1 MDKDV
6 QESITYLLDILTFQ
20 GEDMCGIFAIENNV
34 DSATLAFAGLITL
47 QHRGEESAGITANG
61 DGNTY
66 NTHKAMGLVSQIFKE
81 KVLNNL
87 SGKVAIGH
95 VRYSTHSESSLLN
108 AQPFVYNCI
117 HGNIAVAHNGNI
129 TNFEKI
135 KNRLAK
141 SGSIFNHTSDTEI
154 VAHLIA
160 ENTGKTTGQI
170 IKKSVQSLEGAF
182 SLVFIHG
189 NQLIGVRDSFGF
201 RPLALGKKD
210 NSYILASETSAID
223 AIGGKFIRDIKPGEI
238 IVIENGKITESL
250 QFTKKVKEKLCIFE
264 QVYFSR
270 PDSIL
275 CGRNIKDARVDMGR
289 YLAQQMKHI
298 KADVVVPV
306 PDTGL
311 FSAQGFSQYS
321 GIDLQI
327 GFIRNHYVGRSFIKP
342 SQKMREI
349 TAKLKLFPI
358 KDVINGKRI
367 VLIDDSLV
375 RGTTA
380 QKIVSTLRNAGAK
393 EIHLAL
399 SSPAVISPCFYGID
413 TPIKSKLI
421 AAVKSVEE
429 IKEFLNVDSLTFLD
443 INNMKKACG
452 NGKPNN
458 FCCACFD
465 GKYPSKIDKN
475 KLNA

>member
-1 MDKDV
+1 
-6 QESITYLLDILTFQ
+6 
-20 GEDMCGIFAIENNV
+20 MCGVFGIENNENAAV
-34 DSATLAFAGLITL
+34 MAFAGLITL
-47 QHRGEESAGITANG
+47 QHRGEESAGISANG
-61 DGNTY
+61 DGTTY
-66 NTHKAMGLVSQIFKE
+66 NTYRAMGLVAHIFKE
-81 KVLNNL
+81 RILNIL

-95 VRYSTHSESSLLN
+95 VRYSTHSESTIIN

-117 HGNIAVAHNGNI
+117 HGTIAVAHNGNI
-129 TNFEKI
+129 TNFEQI

-154 VAHLIA
+154 VAHLLA
-160 ENTGKTTGQI
+160 ENSGKTFGQI
-170 IKKSVQSLEGAF
+170 MKKAVQCLQGAF
-182 SLVFIHG
+182 SLVLIQG
-189 NQLIGVRDSFGF
+189 NKLIGVRDPFGF
-201 RPLALGKKD
+201 RPLVLGKVGK
-210 NSYILASETSAID
+210 SYVLSSETSAIY
-223 AIGGKFIRDIKPGEI
+223 AVGGNFIRDVKPGEI
-238 IVIENGKITESL
+238 IVIEKGKIIESL
-250 QFTKKVKEKLCIFE
+250 QLAQKEKEKLCIFE

-275 CGRNIKDARVDMGR
+275 KGRSIRDARVEMGK

-298 KADVVVPV
+298 KADIVVPV
-306 PDTGL
+306 PDTGI
-311 FSAQGFSQYS
+311 FSAKGFSMHS
-321 GIDLQI
+321 GIVMQT

-358 KDVINGKRI
+358 RDVINGKRI

-380 QKIVSTLRNAGAK
+380 QKIVTTLRNVGAK
-393 EIHLAL
+393 EIHFAL

-413 TPIKSKLI
+413 TPNKSKLI

-429 IKEFLNVDSLTFLD
+429 IREFLNVDTLTFLD

-452 NGKPNN
+452 NGDVNH
-458 FCCACFD
+458 FCSACFD
-465 GKYPSKIDKN
+465 GKYPSPIDRK
-475 KLNA
+475 KLLA

>member
-1 MDKDV
+1 
-6 QESITYLLDILTFQ
+6 
-20 GEDMCGIFAIENNV
+20 MCGIFGIENNIN
-34 DSATLAFAGLITL
+34 SSTLAFAGLITL
-47 QHRGEESAGITANG
+47 QHRGEESAGITSNG
-61 DGNTY
+61 DGDIY
-66 NTHKAMGLVSQIFKE
+66 NTHKSMGLVSQIFKE
-81 KVLNNL
+81 KILNTL
-87 SGKVAIGH
+87 TGKVSIGH
-95 VRYSTHSESSLLN
+95 VRYSTHSESTLLN
-108 AQPFVYNCI
+108 AQPFDFNCI

-135 KNRLAK
+135 KDRLAK

-160 ENTGKTTGQI
+160 ENTGKTIGQI
-170 IKKSVQSLEGAF
+170 IRKSLQSLEGAF
-182 SLVFIHG
+182 SLLFIHK
-189 NQLIGVRDSFGF
+189 NKLIGVRDSFGF
-201 RPLALGKKD
+201 RPLALGKVE

-238 IVIENGKITESL
+238 IVIENGKIAESL
-250 QFTKKVKEKLCIFE
+250 QLVKETKEKLCIFE

-275 CGRNIKDARVDMGR
+275 CGRNIKDARVDMGK
-289 YLAQQMKHI
+289 YLALQMKHI

-306 PDTGL
+306 PDTGI
-311 FSAQGFSQYS
+311 FSAQGFSQAS
-321 GIDLQI
+321 GIELQI

-380 QKIVSTLRNAGAK
+380 QKIVRMLRNVGAK

-421 AAVKSVEE
+421 ASLKSIEE
-429 IKEFLNVDSLTFLD
+429 IRNFLNVDSLTFLN
-443 INNMKKACG
+443 IENMKKACG
-452 NGKPNN
+452 NGRPNN
-458 FCCACFD
+458 FCSACFD
-465 GKYPSKIDKN
+465 GKYPSKIDKK

>member
-1 MDKDV
+1 
-6 QESITYLLDILTFQ
+6 
-20 GEDMCGIFAIENNV
+20 MCGIFGIENNTNASV
-34 DSATLAFAGLITL
+34 LAFAGLITL
-47 QHRGEESAGITANG
+47 QHRGEESAGITSNG
-61 DGNTY
+61 DGITY
-66 NTHKAMGLVSQIFKE
+66 NSHKSMGLVSQIFKE
-81 KVLNNL
+81 KILNNL
-87 SGKVAIGH
+87 LGSVAIGH
-95 VRYSTHSESSLLN
+95 VRYSTHSESTLLN

-129 TNFEKI
+129 TNFEEI

-154 VAHLIA
+154 VAHLLA
-160 ENTGKTTGQI
+160 ENTGKTFGQI
-170 IKKSVQSLEGAF
+170 MKKSVQSLKGSF
-182 SLVFIHG
+182 SLVLIHG
-189 NQLIGVRDSFGF
+189 NKLVGVRDSFGF
-201 RPLALGKKD
+201 RPLVLGKVD
-210 NSYILASETSAID
+210 NSYILSSETSAID
-223 AIGGKFIRDIKPGEI
+223 AVGGDFVRDVKPGEI
-238 IVIENGKITESL
+238 IVIENGKIVESL
-250 QFTKKVKEKLCIFE
+250 QFIKKTKEKLCIFE

-270 PDSIL
+270 PDSML
-275 CGRNIKDARVDMGR
+275 CERSIRDARVQMGK

-306 PDTGL
+306 PDTGI
-311 FSAQGFSQYS
+311 FSAKGFSLYS
-321 GIDLQI
+321 GIVMQT

-380 QKIVSTLRNAGAK
+380 QKIVATLRNVGAK

-413 TPIKSKLI
+413 TPNKSKLI

-429 IKEFLNVDSLTFLD
+429 IKEFLNVDSLTFLNID
-443 INNMKKACG
+443 SMKKACG
-452 NGKPNN
+452 NGKVNN
-458 FCCACFD
+458 FCSACFD
-465 GKYPSKIDKN
+465 GKYPSPIDRR
-475 KLNA
+475 KLLV